1 MFGGAVGFG
10 GSVVIFFFLLFILL
24 RWVVVDI
31 GEATGCCRRRGR
43 EIV

>member
-1 MFGGAVGFG
+1 MFGGVVGFG
-10 GSVVIFFFLLFILL
+10 GWVVIFFFLLLILL